1 MTRVAVSEVLA
12 IIDTTRDVL
21 PFITTASLLV
31 DTTLADAGYTA
42 DLLTQIELWW
52 TAHLIACAEPRVVET
67 TMLNTRTKMSA
78 PKVGFGLEGTA
89 YGQVVIS
96 LDTDGALTQDVGLR
110 RTVFEVF

>member
-42 DLLTQIELWW
+42 DLLAQIELWW
-52 TAHLIACAEPRVVET
+52 TAHLIACAEPRVIEK
-67 TMLNTRTKMSA
+67 TMLSTRTKLSA
-78 PKVGFGLEGTA
+78 PKVGFGLEGTS

-96 LDTDGALTQDVGLR
+96 LDSDGALTQDVGTK
-110 RTVFEVF
+110 RTMFEVF